1 MNEFVPGVWY
11 HPKGLATTRN
21 GIEEPFL
28 LCYSPMSAEDKTPFT
43 DVDLVDRWA
52 WPEERE
58 AIVIYDPHPVHTEW
72 AVDVVQEEWEDRPL
86 LPSVPPYEERHKRD
100 YDSEEQARD
109 YANRSRHYLLIQRQ
123 AWATP
128 WREVPK

>member
-11 HPKGLATTRN
+11 HPKGLSVTNN
-21 GIEEPFL
+21 GVQEPFL
-28 LCYSPMSAEDKTPFT
+28 LCYSPMSAKDETPFI
-43 DVDLVDRWA
+43 DLDLVDRWA

-58 AIVIYDPHPVHTEW
+58 AVVIYDPHPVRTEW
-72 AVDVVQEEWEDRPL
+72 AVDIAHESWEDRPL
-86 LPSVPPYEERHKRD
+86 GPAIGPERHKRD
-100 YDSEEQARD
+100 YDSEDEARA

-128 WREVPK
+128 WREAPK